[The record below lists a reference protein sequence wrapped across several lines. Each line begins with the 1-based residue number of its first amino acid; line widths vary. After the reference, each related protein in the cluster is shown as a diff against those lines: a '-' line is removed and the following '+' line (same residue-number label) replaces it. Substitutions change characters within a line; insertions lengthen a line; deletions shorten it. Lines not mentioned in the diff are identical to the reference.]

1 VFGLV
6 GKDQTGFSLVET
18 IAVMFLLL
26 VFTAGVS
33 AVIRSSDHLFRRGKQ
48 EEHIR
53 QSLIAAT
60 ETIKVEMRF
69 AKIPSGCGAGGGD
82 FPVDG
87 TYWATYT
94 CSGNQKGLSMLYK
107 FDVRLHEDSPAGA
120 EVAELAFYATKGG
133 Y

>member
-1 VFGLV
+1 MFGLV
-6 GKDQTGFSLVET
+6 GKDQSGFSLVET
-18 IAVMFLLL
+18 IAVMLLLL
-26 VFTAGVS
+26 VFTAGIS
-33 AVIRSSDHLFRRGKQ
+33 AVIQSADHLFRRGKQ

-53 QSLIAAT
+53 QSLIDAA
-60 ETIKVEMRF
+60 ETIKVKMRF
-69 AKIPSGCGAGGGD
+69 GEIPSGCGAGGGN
-82 FPVDG
+82 FAVDG

-120 EVAELAFYATKGG
+120 EMGELKFYATSSG

>member
-1 VFGLV
+1 M
-6 GKDQTGFSLVET
+6 
-18 IAVMFLLL
+18 AVMFLLV

-53 QSLIAAT
+53 QSLIAAA

-69 AKIPSGCGAGGGD
+69 AQIPSGCGAGEGD

-87 TYWATYT
+87 TYWAMYT

-107 FDVRLHEDSPAGA
+107 FDVRLHEDSPAGT

>member
-1 VFGLV
+1 M
-6 GKDQTGFSLVET
+6 
-18 IAVMFLLL
+18 AVMFLLV
-26 VFTAGVS
+26 VFTVGLS

-53 QSLIAAT
+53 QSLIAAA

-69 AKIPSGCGAGGGD
+69 AKTPSGCDAGGGGD
-82 FPVDG
+82 FRVDE

-94 CSGNQKGLSMLYK
+94 CSSDQKGLSMLYK
-107 FDVRLHEDSPAGA
+107 FDVRLHEDSPTGA
-120 EVAELAFYATKGG
+120 EVGELAFYATKGG